1 MSVADQTA
9 LSPTLLE
16 YARSV
21 ALRDDDLLREL
32 HEVTAGLPGG
42 RAMQIMPEEA
52 QFLALLIRLVG
63 ARRVLEIGTFTGYS
77 TLCMARALPADGT
90 VVTCDISDKWPGVG
104 APYWRRAGVA
114 SRIDLRVGDAV
125 QTLAELREHEGDGSF
140 DLVFVDAD
148 KTGYPHYYEQGLA
161 LVRPGGLVAIDNT
174 LFFGR
179 VADPAVD
186 DADTVAVRVLNELL
200 RDDERVDLAL
210 LTVADGITL
219 ARRRE

>member
-1 MSVADQTA
+1 MADQTA
-9 LSPTLLE
+9 LSPALLD

-32 HEVTAGLPGG
+32 HDLTARLPGG

-52 QFLALLIRLVG
+52 QFLALLIRLIG
-63 ARRVLEIGTFTGYS
+63 ARQVLEIGTFTGYS
-77 TLCMARALPADGT
+77 TLCMARALPAGGRI
-90 VVTCDISDKWPGVG
+90 VTCDISDKWPDVG
-104 APYWRRAGVA
+104 APFWQRAGVDGL
-114 SRIDLRVGDAV
+114 IDLRIGDAAR
-125 QTLAELREHEGDGSF
+125 TLDDMREHEGDGVF

-148 KTGYPHYYEQGLA
+148 KTGYPHYYEQALA

-186 DADTVAVRVLNELL
+186 DPETVAVRKLNDQL
-200 RDDERVDLAL
+200 RDDERVDIAL

>member
-1 MSVADQTA
+1 MADQTT
-9 LSPTLLE
+9 LSPALLD

-21 ALRDDDLLREL
+21 ALRDDGLLREL
-32 HEVTAGLPGG
+32 HDLTARLPGG

-52 QFLALLIRLVG
+52 QFLALLIRLTD
-63 ARRVLEIGTFTGYS
+63 ARQVLEIGTFTGYS
-77 TLCMARALPADGT
+77 TLCMARALPAGGRI
-90 VVTCDISDKWPGVG
+90 VTCDISDKWPDVG
-104 APYWRRAGVA
+104 APFWQRAGVDGL
-114 SRIDLRVGDAV
+114 IDLRIGDAAR
-125 QTLAELREHEGDGSF
+125 TLEDMREHEGDGVF
-140 DLVFVDAD
+140 DLVFIDAD
-148 KTGYPHYYEQGLA
+148 KTGYPHYYEQALA

-186 DADTVAVRVLNELL
+186 DPETVAVRKLNDQL
-200 RDDERVDLAL
+200 RDDERVDIAL